1 MGVAGQTL
9 PPVQHHRIKT
19 ADPERAQ
26 AFIGQNYSE
35 YVMRFSGNPKE
46 FIFAQTV
53 TSAQGFSV
61 GRMRHSMAVK
71 ADTDSIGGQ
80 LVIAQVLSGRLEYGV
95 GQETIRTS
103 RTQPVLLP
111 PSRSFQA
118 TCDNFGA
125 GFVVLDPVM
134 VAEYAA
140 SVGGIQSAGLKFAGM
155 KPVSPSM
162 ALHRQSVVG
171 HM

>member
-26 AFIGQNYSE
+26 VFIGQNYSE

-71 ADTDSIGGQ
+71 ADSDSIGGS
-80 LVIAQVLSGRLEYGV
+80 LS
-95 GQETIRTS
+95 S
-103 RTQPVLLP
+103 HK
-111 PSRSFQA
+111 S
-118 TCDNFGA
+118 
-125 GFVVLDPVM
+125 
-134 VAEYAA
+134 
-140 SVGGIQSAGLKFAGM
+140 SAGA
-155 KPVSPSM
+155 SST
-162 ALHRQSVVG
+162 A
-171 HM
+171 